1 MIKNFKHK
9 GLEQYFIKNNKKPLD
24 ARDLPKINRILDRL
38 DTAKIVKDMDIPG
51 CNLHEL
57 KGNRK
62 NIWSVAVRNNW
73 KITFRFESGD
83 VEDVNLE
90 DYH

>member
-9 GLEQYFIKNNKKPLD
+9 GLELFFTKDSRKLLD
-24 ARDLPKINRILDRL
+24 IRDLPKIGWILDRL
-38 DTAKIVKDMDIPG
+38 DAALLVKDMNIPG
-51 CNLHEL
+51 WNLHEL

-62 NIWSVAVRNNW
+62 NVWSVAVRKNW
-73 KITFRFESGD
+73 KITFRFENGEAYD
-83 VEDVNLE
+83 INLE

>member
-9 GLEQYFIKNNKKPLD
+9 GLEQYFTKDIKKLLD
-24 ARDLPKINRILDRL
+24 ARDLSRIERILDRL
-38 DTAKIVKDMDIPG
+38 DTAIIVKDMDVPG
-51 CNLHEL
+51 WKLHEL

-62 NIWSVAVRNNW
+62 GYWSVTVRANW
-73 KITFRFESGD
+73 RITFKFENG
-83 VEDVNLE
+83 EAHEVNLE